1 MIVIGRFRENYKDD
15 KYPSIMDFIKDTES
29 TKKDKIVEY
38 FNKSKIS
45 SVSTSYVYD
54 EIGKVQTSIPLV
66 MKTDGEYAWRSD
78 LEYYYNKYNI
88 GLPQEFIEKIIGG

>member
-15 KYPSIMDFIKDTES
+15 KYPSIMDFIKDTEPS
-29 TKKDKIVEY
+29 KKDEIIKY
-38 FNKSKIS
+38 FDKSKIS

-88 GLPQEFIEKIIGG
+88 GLPQEFIKKVIG

>member
-1 MIVIGRFRENYKDD
+1 MIVIGIFRENYKDD
-15 KYPSIMDFIKDTES
+15 KYPSIMDFIKDTEPS
-29 TKKDKIVEY
+29 KKDEVIKY
-38 FNKSKIS
+38 FDKSKIS

-88 GLPQEFIEKIIGG
+88 DLPQEFIKKVIG

>member
-15 KYPSIMDFIKDTES
+15 KYPSIMDFIKDTEPS
-29 TKKDKIVEY
+29 KKDEVIKY
-38 FNKSKIS
+38 FDKSKIS

-66 MKTDGEYAWRSD
+66 MKTDSEYAWRSD

-88 GLPQEFIEKIIGG
+88 DLPQEFIKKVIG

>member
-15 KYPSIMDFIKDTES
+15 KYPSIMDFIKDTEPS
-29 TKKDKIVEY
+29 KKDEIIKY
-38 FNKSKIS
+38 FDKSKIS

-54 EIGKVQTSIPLV
+54 EIEKTQTNIPLV

-88 GLPQEFIEKIIGG
+88 GLPQEFIKKVIG

>member
-15 KYPSIMDFIKDTES
+15 KYPSIMDFIKDTEPS
-29 TKKDKIVEY
+29 KKDEIIKY
-38 FNKSKIS
+38 FDKSKIS

-88 GLPQEFIEKIIGG
+88 DLPQKFIEKIIGG

>member
-15 KYPSIMDFIKDTES
+15 KYPSIMDFIKDTEPN
-29 TKKDKIVEY
+29 KKDEIIKY
-38 FNKSKIS
+38 FDKSKIS
-45 SVSTSYVYD
+45 SVSTSYVHD
-54 EIGKVQTSIPLV
+54 EIEKIQTNIPLV

-88 GLPQEFIEKIIGG
+88 GLPQEFIKKVIG

>member
-15 KYPSIMDFIKDTES
+15 KYPSIMDFIKDTEP
-29 TKKDKIVEY
+29 TKKDKIVDY

-88 GLPQEFIEKIIGG
+88 GLPQEFIKKVIG

>member
-15 KYPSIMDFIKDTES
+15 KYPSIMDFIKDTEPS
-29 TKKDKIVEY
+29 KKDEVIKY
-38 FNKSKIS
+38 FDKSKIS

-88 GLPQEFIEKIIGG
+88 DLPQKFIEKIIGG